1 VLVKSRLIIAV
12 LALVLVSSLV
22 AGFLITQKPVSAQT
36 ATPTPT
42 PTPTTTPDNLQLQS
56 TYPSLSADSGQPFSF
71 SVDIK
76 YSGSRQLLNL
86 TSTQQSGWDV
96 SFNNSAGKTITA
108 VQLGPVDY
116 TVTETVTVV
125 LTPSLGQ
132 TPNPGNYPLTVT
144 VSNPSG
150 SLNQSINLTAT
161 VKAKFSFIMDTA
173 SGNLNSQATAGA
185 DNHTAIQLTNQ
196 GTAAIDALSLTST
209 QPDGWIVKFNP
220 DKVDSIGAGQKQ
232 QVDVTITPPGGKT
245 VAGDYMLNL
254 TASNGTLSQTMNL
267 RVTVLTPT
275 VWGWVGLIIVI
286 LVIAGLGVLFMKLG
300 RR

>member
-1 VLVKSRLIIAV
+1 MLVKSRFILAV
-12 LALVLVSSLV
+12 LALVLISSLV
-22 AGFLITQKPVSAQT
+22 AGFLASQNPVSAQT
-36 ATPTPT
+36 STPAPT
-42 PTPTTTPDNLQLQS
+42 PTPTTTPDNLKLES

-71 SVDIK
+71 NIDIK

-86 TSTQQSGWDV
+86 TSTQQPGWDV

-132 TPNPGNYPLTVT
+132 TPDPGVYPLTIT
-144 VSNPSG
+144 VSNPSA

-161 VKAKFSFIMDTA
+161 VKAKFAFIMDTA
-173 SGNLNSQATAGA
+173 TGNLNSQATAGS
-185 DNHTAIQLTNQ
+185 DNHTSIQVTNQ
-196 GTAAIDALSLTST
+196 GTAAIDNLSLTST
-209 QPDGWIVKFNP
+209 QPDGWIVKFSP
-220 DKVDSIGAGQKQ
+220 DKISSIGAGQKT
-232 QVDVTITPPGGKT
+232 QVDVVITPPGGKT

-275 VWGWVGLIIVI
+275 IWGWVGLIIVI

>member
-1 VLVKSRLIIAV
+1 MLKFRLIIAA

-22 AGFLITQKPVSAQT
+22 AGFLSSPNPISAQ
-36 ATPTPT
+36 TPTPT
-42 PTPTTTPDNLQLQS
+42 PTPTGTPDNLKLES

-71 SVDIK
+71 NVDIK

-86 TSTQQSGWDV
+86 TSNQQPGWDV

-116 TVTETVTVV
+116 TLTESVTVI
-125 LTPSLGQ
+125 LAPSLGQ
-132 TPNPGNYPLTVT
+132 TPDPGNYPLTIT
-144 VSNPSG
+144 VSNVSA

-161 VKAKFSFIMDTA
+161 VKAKFSFMLDTA
-173 SGNLNSQATAGA
+173 TGNLNSQATAGA
-185 DNHTAIQLTNQ
+185 DNHTTIQLTNQ
-196 GTAAIDALSLTST
+196 GTAAIDKLSLTSS

-232 QVDVTITPPGGKT
+232 QIDVTVTPPGGKT

-254 TASNGTLSQTMNL
+254 TASNGTLSQTMSL

-275 VWGWVGLIIVI
+275 IWGWVGLIIVI